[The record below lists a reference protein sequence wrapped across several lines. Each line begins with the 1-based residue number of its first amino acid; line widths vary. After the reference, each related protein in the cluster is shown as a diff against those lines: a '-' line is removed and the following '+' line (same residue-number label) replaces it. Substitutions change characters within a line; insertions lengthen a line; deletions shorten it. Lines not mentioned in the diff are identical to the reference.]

1 MKLRHSS
8 HKRRY
13 QQILN
18 HLWTTAE
25 LKIGAIFGCLWAIFD
40 MAIGGI
46 DTPIK
51 ALAILMV
58 LDFIT
63 GVSAGYRAGALSSR
77 TGAKGIWKKAGIF
90 VCIMFAYLL
99 DCATNMQMFRG
110 MVISGFAIIEAMSL
124 IENIDRM
131 GYGWIIPSFLR
142 AKLQQISEEKHIT
155 EKKEGDINGS
165 K

>member
-51 ALAILMV
+51 ALAILII

-63 GVSAGYRAGALSSR
+63 GVTVGYKTGCLSSKV
-77 TGAKGIWKKAGIF
+77 GSKGIIKKAGIF

-99 DCATNMQMFRG
+99 DTAMAINMFRG

-131 GYGWIIPSFLR
+131 GYGFIIPDFLR
-142 AKLQQISEEKHIT
+142 NKLSQIAD
-155 EKKEGDINGS
+155 EKKLKEVDKNV
-165 K
+165 

>member
-1 MKLRHSS
+1 MY
-8 HKRRY
+8 KRRY

-25 LKIGAIFGCLWAIFD
+25 LKIGAIFGVLWAIFD

-51 ALAILMV
+51 ALAILII

-63 GVSAGYRAGALSSR
+63 GVTAGYKTGCLSSKV
-77 TGAKGIWKKAGIF
+77 GSKGIIKKVGIF

-99 DCATNMQMFRG
+99 DTAMAINMFRG
-110 MVISGFAIIEAMSL
+110 MVISGFARRATAC
-124 IENIDRM
+124 
-131 GYGWIIPSFLR
+131 GVIPVRNADGNSIRLGTVPMPCPICR
-142 AKLQQISEEKHIT
+142 
-155 EKKEGDINGS
+155 
-165 K
+165 